1 VRLWTISPRYL
12 DAAGLVAV
20 WREALLARAVL
31 EGSTRGYRHHPQLIR
46 FREQPDPLGCI
57 NLYLRVIHGE
67 ARVRGYRFDEGKLAP
82 SMVDA
87 GSMTETSGQMA
98 TEWAHLLG
106 KLQTRD
112 PQRYSALRRLRRPR
126 AHPLFKIVRGPQREW
141 ERRSTEP

>member
-1 VRLWTISPRYL
+1 
-12 DAAGLVAV
+12 V

-46 FREQPDPLGCI
+46 FRAQQDPLGCI
-57 NLYLRVIHGE
+57 NLYLRVIYGE
-67 ARVRGYRFDEGKLAP
+67 ARVRGYRFDEGKLAL

-112 PQRYSALRRLRRPR
+112 PERYSALSRLRRPR
-126 AHPLFKIVRGPQREW
+126 AHPLFRIVRGPPREW
-141 ERRSTEP
+141 ERRSAEP